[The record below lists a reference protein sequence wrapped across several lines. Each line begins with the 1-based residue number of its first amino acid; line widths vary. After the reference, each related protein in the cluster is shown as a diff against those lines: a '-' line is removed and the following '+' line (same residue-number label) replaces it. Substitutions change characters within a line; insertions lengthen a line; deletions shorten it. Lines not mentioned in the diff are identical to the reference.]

1 MLAALPNILYLLKQL
16 AANRYSE
23 NYLEILTTI
32 KALAEFSSDEE
43 EKLHLSTRQSSDV
56 GEE

>member
-23 NYLEILTTI
+23 NCREILTTI
-32 KALAEFSSDEE
+32 KDLVEFSSDEE
-43 EKLHLSTRQSSDV
+43 EKLHLSTRLSSDV